1 MNESELINNNYSLPF
16 IKKWKEKLFRWMRL
30 TNRPA
35 VKVYHGYGSDGQL
48 VVFGH
53 VLKVSP
59 LPRKRYRRNVF
70 TNTFALIRLFMVKPI
85 PCAKVRLQFNG
96 ESVEKEAEKDGFFRF
111 QWAPYKMPSPGWHKV
126 EVFLAEGVVKKYYG
140 TIRGVG
146 EIYVPHSKQYAI
158 ISDIDDTFLIS
169 HSSNLRKR
177 LFVLLTENAYSR
189 KPFDGVARH
198 YKALSHAATVA
209 DEPNPFF
216 FVSSSEWN
224 LYDYI
229 REFAAKNHLPK
240 GIYLLSQMKRL
251 SQAWKTGQNRHAT
264 KFFRITRIL
273 EAFPE
278 QDFILLGDDSQQ
290 DPVIYASVVEHF
302 TDQIKAVYLRNVYH
316 KNMEEVKKSIARIE
330 AAGIPICHFKHSR
343 DAFAHS
349 ERIGLIAATTHR
361 GLSK

>member
-1 MNESELINNNYSLPF
+1 MDESVIINNNYSLPF
-16 IKKWKEKLFRWMRL
+16 LKRLKEKLFHWIRL
-30 TNRPA
+30 TNRPT
-35 VKVYHGYGSDGQL
+35 VKVYYGYGGNGEI

-59 LPRKRYRRNVF
+59 LPRKRYRRNVW

-85 PCAKVRLQFNG
+85 PEAKLRLKFQG
-96 ESVEKEAEKDGFFRF
+96 ETIEKSSERDGFFRF
-111 QWAPYKMPSPGWHKV
+111 QWSPSRMPGPGWHKV
-126 EVFLAEGVVKKYYG
+126 EVYLAEGVVKKYYG
-140 TIRGVG
+140 VVKGAG
-146 EIYVPHSKQYAI
+146 ELFVPHVNQYAI

-169 HSSNLRKR
+169 HSTNFRKR

-189 KPFDGVARH
+189 KPFDGVVKH
-198 YKALSHAATVA
+198 YQALALAGTIN

-229 REFAAKNHLPK
+229 REFSAKNQLPK
-240 GIYLLSQMKRL
+240 GIYLLSQLKRL
-251 SQAWKTGQNRHAT
+251 SEAWKTGQNRHAT

-273 EAFPE
+273 EAFPA

-302 TDQIKAVYLRNVYH
+302 GSQIKAVYLRNVFH
-316 KNMEEVKKSIARIE
+316 KNMTEVKAAIARIE
-330 AAGIPICHFKHSR
+330 SAGIPVCHFKHSS

-349 ERIGLIAATTHR
+349 VEMGLFAK
-361 GLSK
+361 S